1 MGASAAGCCGAL
13 PVVAQN
19 AVQVYSSCDGVS
31 RGSDLQE
38 GCRLVGP
45 GVYPVVEA
53 HNAFHRGPKKGQARN
68 VGPLRNTSLS
78 AAHDGR
84 GSWMDQDIMHR
95 GHSHTGMHAAYSHYH
110 AATKCRQGG
119 QGTTV
124 EGRGV
129 CVGKGTDGDVSLPRA
144 PVEPTLACPCPPRTS
159 LMAAGFS
166 VVHS

>member
-1 MGASAAGCCGAL
+1 MHQRCTAKAPDPTHTSRESTLDHGGLGGVLWGSMDAL

-19 AVQVYSSCDGVS
+19 AVLVYSTSSCDRLS

-53 HNAFHRGPKKGQARN
+53 HNAFHRGPNEGQARN

-95 GHSHTGMHAAYSHYH
+95 GHGHTGMLTTYSRNH
-110 AATKCRQGG
+110 AATEYSHSGHWACGG
-119 QGTTV
+119 R
-124 EGRGV
+124 RGV
-129 CVGKGTDGDVSLPRA
+129 C
-144 PVEPTLACPCPPRTS
+144 
-159 LMAAGFS
+159 
-166 VVHS
+166 